1 MHALSIIM
9 YHEHGEKK
17 ILLGL
22 KIRRIYR
29 AIVKGRGEARVT

>member
-29 AIVKGRGEARVT
+29 AIVKAEAKLE